1 MKDKKKLSIMIIVSI
16 FVFFVIPLTY
26 ALFKGIINSSAAMN
40 AASYS
45 VTLNQTQEDSYISV
59 VAGDNTSSASYT
71 VNITSTSEV
80 DIIYSIIVD
89 NVPSGVTVS
98 LDNGSFTLPTNNK
111 VIFANVSTINYSDVN
126 KTKSHTLT
134 FKAAASAA
142 TLNDEEIDVDVIA
155 RQRL

>member
-1 MKDKKKLSIMIIVSI
+1 MIIVSI

-98 LDNGSFTLPTNNK
+98 LDNGSFTTPTNNK

-126 KTKSHTLT
+126 KTKSHKQTTTGSLENPQRKTLLEVLG
-134 FKAAASAA
+134 FSS
-142 TLNDEEIDVDVIA
+142 IFIFIS
-155 RQRL
+155 RLSSLR